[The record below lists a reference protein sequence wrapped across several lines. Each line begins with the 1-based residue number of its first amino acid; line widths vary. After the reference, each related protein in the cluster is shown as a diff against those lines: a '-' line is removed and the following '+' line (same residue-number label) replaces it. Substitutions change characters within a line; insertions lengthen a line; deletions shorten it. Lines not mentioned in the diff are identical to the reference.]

1 MTLEFRLQNQSRAL
15 KNKLNLN
22 KCVSFWCKLRGLA
35 WRNSLPD
42 HRGLVFILPT
52 ESRASASVHMFGMFF
67 HLAIIWLDTDLKVV
81 DIQKAY
87 AWRSILFPK
96 IKAKYVIECR
106 ISRISEFKIGDQLA
120 LEPK

>member
-1 MTLEFRLQNQSRAL
+1 MTQEFRLQNQSRAL
-15 KNKLNLN
+15 VNTLILY

-35 WRNSLPD
+35 WRNSLPENQ
-42 HRGLVFILPT
+42 GLVFILPT

-67 HLAIIWLDTDLKVV
+67 HLAIIWLDSDFNVV

-96 IKAKYVIECR
+96 VKAKYVIECHF
-106 ISRISEFKIGDQLA
+106 SRILEFKIGDQLA
-120 LEPK
+120 LDPN